1 MLKKSKSGII
11 IALLPH
17 IVIIQI
23 GYFTR
28 SLILFTTIVIIIISL
43 KACNY

>member
-17 IVIIQI
+17 IGIIQM
-23 GYFTR
+23 GYFTS
-28 SLILFTTIVIIIISL
+28 SLILLTTIVINIISL
-43 KACNY
+43 SACNY